1 MHKNTSSG
9 MLYSLLLGEEIFHF
23 YAFDLWEAVFSWG
36 KRYSKR
42 IPLPLRDA
50 PEHLFGEA
58 VFSCGK
64 RDSLAGKGIFMHK
77 TFQNQIFLGGSGQL
91 WECSFPH
98 ICWRITLPPSSENTA
113 FQKRDFYALGSSTQH
128 PVTKMKARF
137 ETIPRWMLVQM

>member
-77 TFQNQIFLGGSGQL
+77 TFQNQISLGGSGQL

-98 ICWRITLPPSSENTA
+98 IFWRITSPKQWEYRFPEEGFLCIRVQIRTDRGL
-113 FQKRDFYALGSSTQH
+113 QSTRVGAEGGRVSQ
-128 PVTKMKARF
+128 T
-137 ETIPRWMLVQM
+137 EI